1 MVGKLLYNKSTIK
14 AIIIY
19 IFSWSKKI
27 YTSSYYYFMFKF
39 ISIDKYKIMVNTELI
54 VQKTI

>member
-1 MVGKLLYNKSTIK
+1 
-14 AIIIY
+14 
-19 IFSWSKKI
+19 
-27 YTSSYYYFMFKF
+27 MFNF